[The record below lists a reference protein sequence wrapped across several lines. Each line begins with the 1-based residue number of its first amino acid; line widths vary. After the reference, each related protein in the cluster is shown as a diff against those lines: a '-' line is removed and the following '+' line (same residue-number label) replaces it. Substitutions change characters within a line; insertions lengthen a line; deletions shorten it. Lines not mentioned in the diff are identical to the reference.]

1 MQELS
6 MQPQSQAFVK
16 LAQSN
21 MDLFTR
27 FSISSEAA
35 SQSRADA
42 IRLVQTAS
50 ESAMKLMQSGAYAH
64 LIQGMLKN
72 YTEFLSEFS
81 QGSIAMLGQGQAA
94 LTRQVQA
101 ASDDIVD
108 ATEAQGR
115 GKRSTS

>member
-1 MQELS
+1 MQDIT

-27 FSISSEAA
+27 FSASSEIA
-35 SQSRADA
+35 SQAREDASR
-42 IRLVQTAS
+42 LFQTAS

-72 YTEFLSEFS
+72 YTEFLSDFS

-94 LTRQVQA
+94 LTRQVQEA
-101 ASDDIVD
+101 TDDIVD
-108 ATEAQGR
+108 ATEARGR
-115 GKRSTS
+115 SKRSTS